1 VLRSVS
7 SSTNCTGHLLI
18 DKNVKEKRRIKR
30 YSKMEEFI
38 FLLKNYI
45 KAIKIF
51 VYLQVAEI

>member
-1 VLRSVS
+1 
-7 SSTNCTGHLLI
+7 
-18 DKNVKEKRRIKR
+18 VKEKRRIKR